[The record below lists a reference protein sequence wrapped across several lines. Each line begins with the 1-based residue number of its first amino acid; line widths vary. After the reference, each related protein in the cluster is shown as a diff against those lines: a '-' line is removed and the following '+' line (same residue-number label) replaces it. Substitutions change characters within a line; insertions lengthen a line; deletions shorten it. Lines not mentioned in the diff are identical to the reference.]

1 MQFGEFSRRKLFG
14 AGVGFGLAS
23 AAPGAFAQPAVPPA
37 TVHRRT
43 LLMRGLLREGLVVS
57 ALKGTFYA
65 VEGGH
70 TTPLHGAVMCSFMK
84 HLKRPDGSIE
94 TRTIEVEW
102 YTDLD
107 GNIFDQWKNPF
118 TQEMVPPPERR
129 YFRNSIITGA
139 DLSRRSEVLGDRYRE
154 HVVGWREEGD
164 DVWMLNELST
174 LPAPGKIGLDDLAAG
189 DPTIPI
195 ATELG
200 TYHAR
205 RSELDAPGVTNVR
218 IESYHSCEGAFR
230 PWQKMGDH
238 PGYLLLLVFNR
249 SLNSRDEL
257 PPEWV
262 AETEKHF
269 PELLRS
275 PEKILDA

>member
-1 MQFGEFSRRKLFG
+1 MHFSDFSRRQLFG
-14 AGVGFGLAS
+14 AGMGIGLAS
-23 AAPGAFAQPAVPPA
+23 VATRVLGEPEIPAA

-43 LLMRGLLREGLVVS
+43 LLMRGLLRQGLQVS

-84 HLKRPDGSIE
+84 HTKMPDGSIT

-107 GNIFDQWKNPF
+107 GVIFDQWKNPF
-118 TQEMVPPPERR
+118 TGRMVPPPKRQ
-129 YFRNSIITGA
+129 YFRNTIITGA
-139 DLSRRSEVLGDRYRE
+139 DLSRSSVVLGDRYRE
-154 HVVGWREEGD
+154 FVTGWRQDGD
-164 DVWMLNELST
+164 DVWMFNQLST
-174 LPAPGKIGLDDLAAG
+174 LPAVGKVGLDDLPGG
-189 DPTIPI
+189 DPNTPI
-195 ATELG
+195 ATELA

-230 PWQKMGDH
+230 PWQQMGDH
-238 PGYLLLLVFNR
+238 PGSLMLLCYNR
-249 SLNSRDEL
+249 SLNHRDEL
-257 PPEWV
+257 PPEWI
-262 AETEKHF
+262 AQTEKHF

-275 PEKILDA
+275 PETLLDA